1 MGKKYREVAK
11 LVDKTKKYPLEEA
24 IKLVKKTAYAK
35 FDSSVE
41 LHVNLG
47 VDPKKS
53 DQIVRGV
60 VVLPYGTG
68 KTRRVAVIA
77 KGEKLKEAEKSGAD
91 IVGDETLV
99 DKIANGFMDFDV
111 LVVTPDTMKSVS
123 RLGKILGP
131 RGLMPNPKTGTVT
144 FDIEKIVKEIKA
156 GRVEFKCD
164 EYGIVHCCIGKVS
177 FEDEKLISNCKEMLR
192 AIVDAKP
199 SSAKGKYIKEITIC
213 STMGPGIR
221 IAPETVVKSGI

>member
-1 MGKKYREVAK
+1 MGKKYEEVVK
-11 LVDKTKKYPLEEA
+11 LVDKTKTYTLEEA
-24 IKLVKKTAYAK
+24 VKLVKKTAYTN

-53 DQIVRGV
+53 DQMVRGV

-68 KTRRVAVIA
+68 KTQRVAVIA

-91 IVGDETLV
+91 IVGDESLV

-111 LVVTPDTMKSVS
+111 LIATPDVMKSVS
-123 RLGKILGP
+123 KLGKILGP
-131 RGLMPNPKTGTVT
+131 RGLMPNPKSGTVT
-144 FDIEKIVKEIKA
+144 FDIAKVVKEIKA
-156 GRVEFKCD
+156 GRIEFKCD
-164 EYGIVHCCIGKVS
+164 SYGIVHCCIGKTS
-177 FEDEKLISNCKEMLR
+177 FDDEKLISNCKEMVK
-192 AIVDAKP
+192 AILDAKP
-199 SSAKGKYIKEITIC
+199 PSTKGKYIRAITIC

-221 IAPETVVKSGI
+221 VAPETIVKSGV